1 MGQCTIYIYIDNNHT
16 AKKAVRIIVSAIT
29 TCIEGSHL
37 TSQVQGSQ
45 HAAMLGGKL
54 SVAGGLGTL
63 THMFVLGNF
72 VQL

>member
-1 MGQCTIYIYIDNNHT
+1 MKYHIAKCSDIYYLL
-16 AKKAVRIIVSAIT
+16 S
-29 TCIEGSHL
+29 IEGSHL

-63 THMFVLGNF
+63 THLFVLGLF